1 MIRVGVTVL
10 GAAASICAVVVLLT
24 SGSWRAA
31 LRILLDLLT
40 AAGLLRLSGAPGWG
54 ALAAVAAIVALRRLL
69 WAALAAAEPT
79 VDGTPTD
86 RRAPTPAH
94 RC

>member
-1 MIRVGVTVL
+1 MIRVAVTVL
-10 GAAASICAVVVLLT
+10 GAGASVCAVVVLLT

-69 WAALAAAEPT
+69 WAALAASESSAGAAPE
-79 VDGTPTD
+79 D

>member
-1 MIRVGVTVL
+1 MIGVGVTVL
-10 GAAASICAVVVLLT
+10 GAAASVCAVVVLLT

-40 AAGLLRLSGAPGWG
+40 AAGLLRLGGAQGWA

-69 WAALAAAEPT
+69 WAALAASEPT
-79 VDGTPTD
+79 DGAPDD
-86 RRAPTPAH
+86 RRAPTPA
-94 RC
+94 RPC

>member
-1 MIRVGVTVL
+1 MIRVAVTALGV
-10 GAAASICAVVVLLT
+10 AASVCAVVVLLT

-40 AAGLLRLSGAPGWG
+40 AAGLLRLGGAQGWG

-69 WAALAAAEPT
+69 WAALAVAEPT
-79 VDGTPTD
+79 VGGAPED